1 MRGPHRLSPAR
12 GGCERRGCRTR
23 RGGGECAILG
33 LEPVAPAPAPMPPR
47 PVSQGYNSGPRAEET
62 ERFSSGGR
70 KASVPAPF
78 RTWALRMRRAPAT
91 PMNFLNA
98 FPHFSSSGSAGP
110 ERSGGARPRVQRE
123 GGRGEGWP
131 VRDLLERHLRGAD
144 AGPIQHEDG
153 SAWCEQLE
161 HTLGA
166 GGPASTGE
174 LGKGLRV
181 AGRGQR
187 DSQRLIGRRF
197 CSLSFYNFNRLESGC
212 PMRCAPDERIIE
224 ERN

>member
-144 AGPIQHEDG
+144 AGPIQQHEDG

-166 GGPASTGE
+166 SGRASTGE
-174 LGKGLRV
+174 LGESEQIGEDGKEDLVGDNFATGMSLGHVKVLTVQV
-181 AGRGQR
+181 A
-187 DSQRLIGRRF
+187 F
-197 CSLSFYNFNRLESGC
+197 
-212 PMRCAPDERIIE
+212 
-224 ERN
+224 